1 MAEYEFYDGASTGQ
15 QIDNMVQK
23 GVITV
28 NCGTISSLPF
38 TKSSA
43 YITANHVVLNAVLGS
58 PSAQTGNW
66 TVTTS
71 AGSLQISGN
80 INGSTTCV
88 LTLGLSGASV

>member
-23 GVITV
+23 GIITI

-43 YITANHVVLNAVLGS
+43 YITADHVLLSAYLGT
-58 PSAQTGNW
+58 PQAQTGNW

-71 AGSLQISGN
+71 AGSLQITGN

-88 LTLGLSGASV
+88 LTLGLRGASV